1 MTLTNLLASCAPR
14 TLGRPTLGALL
25 LAACLL
31 PACHPDRSAGTSED
45 ATDTP
50 TSGHV
55 GISVD
60 ETFAPILESQVDTF
74 QKLYPDAHLKVS
86 YQPEDNVF
94 LDLLNDKVKA
104 IVVARELNA
113 EEKATLQKQAMLPIT
128 TRVGIDGL
136 AIILHPSNPD
146 TLLTVAQLRSI
157 FSGQTTQWS
166 QVSGQKKLG
175 AVNVVFDANRSSTSR
190 FVRDSVLRGDKLT
203 AKAFAAESNP
213 KLLDYVASHPD
224 AIGVVGVN
232 WISDADDPNVRKF
245 RRNVRVASITSRP
258 NPTKDDYI
266 QPDQVYLA
274 PKSQELLKQHPELQ
288 NYPLQRTLYCISREA
303 RPGLASGFVSF
314 VAGQKGQLIFQ
325 KSGLMPANMQ
335 ARIVTTNKR
344 Q

>member
-1 MTLTNLLASCAPR
+1 MTLTNLFSQPSCP
-14 TLGRPTLGALL
+14 LLGALL
-25 LAACLL
+25 LASCLL
-31 PACHPDRSAGTSED
+31 TSCHPDRSAGTSEES
-45 ATDTP
+45 TDTP

-60 ETFAPILESQVDTF
+60 ETFAPILEAQVDTF

-86 YQPEDNVF
+86 YQPEDSVF

-104 IVVARELNA
+104 ILVTRELNA
-113 EEKATLQKQAMLPIT
+113 EEKKVLDKQQMLPHAT
-128 TRVGIDGL
+128 KVGIDGL

-146 TLLTVAQLRSI
+146 SLLTIAQLRGI

-166 QVSGQKKLG
+166 QLSGQKKLG

-190 FVRDSVLRGDKLT
+190 FVRDSILRGAPLSP
-203 AKAFAAESNP
+203 KAFAAQSNP
-213 KLLDYVASHPD
+213 KLLDYVASHP
-224 AIGVVGVN
+224 AAVGVVGVN
-232 WISDADDPNVRKF
+232 WISDFDDPKVRGF
-245 RRNVRVASITSRP
+245 LRRVRVASITSRP

-266 QPDQVYLA
+266 QPYQVFLA
-274 PKSQELLKQHPELQ
+274 PKTAQLLRDHPELQ
-288 NYPLQRTLYCISREA
+288 NYPLRRDIYAISREA
-303 RPGLASGFVSF
+303 RAGLGTGFVSF
-314 VAGQKGQLIFQ
+314 IAGQKGQLIFQ

>member
-1 MTLTNLLASCAPR
+1 MTSAKPLSRPGRA
-14 TLGRPTLGALL
+14 TLGTLL
-25 LAACLL
+25 LAASLL
-31 PACHPDRSAGTSED
+31 PACHPDRSAGTSEE

-104 IVVARELNA
+104 IVAARDLNA
-113 EEKATLQKQAMLPIT
+113 EEKKELEKQNMLPHAT
-128 TRVGIDGL
+128 KVGIDGL

-146 TLLTVAQLRSI
+146 SLLTLTQLRGI
-157 FSGQTTQWS
+157 FGGQTAQWS

-190 FVRDSVLRGDKLT
+190 FVRDTLLHGAALSP
-203 AKAFAAESNP
+203 KAFAAQSNA
-213 KLLDYVASHPD
+213 KLLDYVATHPT
-224 AIGVVGVN
+224 AVGVIGVN
-232 WISDADDPNVRKF
+232 WISDFDDPKVRGF
-245 RRNVRVASITSRP
+245 LRRVRVASITARP

-266 QPDQVYLA
+266 QPYQVYLA
-274 PKSQELLKQHPELQ
+274 QKSQEVLKQHPELQ
-288 NYPLQRTLYCISREA
+288 NYPLRRDLYAISREA
-303 RPGLASGFVSF
+303 RAGLGSGFVSF

>member
-1 MTLTNLLASCAPR
+1 MISTNLLHRPGRS
-14 TLGRPTLGALL
+14 TLSALL

-31 PACHPDRSAGTSED
+31 PGCHPNRSAGTSED

-50 TSGHV
+50 TSGNV

-86 YQPEDNVF
+86 YQPEDNAF
-94 LDLLNDKVKA
+94 LDLLNDKVKV
-104 IVVARELNA
+104 IVAARELNA
-113 EEKATLQKQAMLPIT
+113 DEKKELEKQSMLPHA

-146 TLLTVAQLRSI
+146 SLLTLTQLRSI
-157 FSGQTTQWS
+157 FSGQTAQWS

-175 AVNVVFDANRSSTSR
+175 AIKVVFDANRSSTSR
-190 FVRDSVLRGDKLT
+190 FVRDSILRG
-203 AKAFAAESNP
+203 AAFSSQSFAAQSNP
-213 KLLDYVASHPD
+213 KLLDYVATHPT
-224 AIGVVGVN
+224 AIGIVGVN
-232 WISDADDPNVRKF
+232 WISDFDDPTVRDY
-245 RRNVRVASITSRP
+245 RRRIRVASITARP

-266 QPDQVYLA
+266 QPYQVYLA
-274 PKSQELLKQHPELQ
+274 PKSAELLRDHPDLQ
-288 NYPLQRTLYCISREA
+288 NYPLRRDLYAISREA
-303 RPGLASGFVSF
+303 RAGLGTGFVSF

>member
-1 MTLTNLLASCAPR
+1 MTLTSLIARFTPAAP
-14 TLGRPTLGALL
+14 GRPTLGALL
-25 LAACLL
+25 LAGCLL
-31 PACHPDRSAGTSED
+31 PGCHPDRSAGTSAD

-74 QKLYPDAHLKVS
+74 QKLYPDAHVHAT

-104 IVVARELNA
+104 IVVSRELTPD
-113 EEKATLQKQAMLPIT
+113 EKKELDKQSMLPIT

-146 TLLTVAQLRSI
+146 TLLTIAQLRGI
-157 FSGQTTQWS
+157 FGGQTTQWS

-190 FVRDSVLRGDKLT
+190 FIRDSLLRGAALST
-203 AKAFAAESNP
+203 KAFAAQSNP
-213 KLLDYVASHPD
+213 KLLDYVAKHPD

-232 WISDADDPNVRKF
+232 WISDADDSAVRKY
-245 RRNVRVASITSRP
+245 RRSIRVASITSRP

-274 PKSQELLKQHPELQ
+274 PKSQEVLKAHPELQ
-288 NYPLQRTLYCISREA
+288 NYPLQRTIYAISREA
-303 RPGLASGFVSF
+303 RAGLGSGFVSF